1 MFRWIH
7 ESFSH
12 QHFMCY
18 VCNLHY
24 YYNSYTFILM
34 HTSLPSIII
43 LYAIINAYTFPIHF
57 VPFMH
62 LSMHM
67 LLNHFIRLPFCYLHF
82 FITHTMP
89 KHHVPMPFN
98 THIQAIQSHFPYN
111 VHTSFI
117 HHLFKHLHILIP
129 YFITYPCTNIN
140 YYISISSIHYAYT
153 IHSSMLI

>member
-1 MFRWIH
+1 MFLRIH

-34 HTSLPSIII
+34 HTCLPSIII

-67 LLNHFIRLPFCYLHF
+67 LLNHFIQLPFCYMHF
-82 FITHTMP
+82 LITHTMP

-111 VHTSFI
+111 VYTSSHALSYLSFHSSYVHT
-117 HHLFKHLHILIP
+117 LHS
-129 YFITYPCTNIN
+129 
-140 YYISISSIHYAYT
+140 YISNHISCCTLHTYNHIHT
-153 IHSSMLI
+153 